1 MRLPI
6 TIPLLSCLT
15 LPLSCQQK
23 PAEDP
28 LAEMFRTFAEAGIEL
43 DLEARSLSI
52 EAEVGR
58 PDQLLE
64 YLLINPRGKGH
75 EALLVTEVKPSLLNA
90 ALLALGF
97 VKGENARMVDKD
109 PMPSMEEIEN
119 GASYVDIF
127 PPKGMS
133 AWFTVSWQDQDGKDQ
148 LRPVEDLIVDMS
160 TEKPLQAAEWIF
172 LGGRMAA
179 PYRGDPDVFL
189 ADLSHNLVSIC
200 YLEPPNHLIT
210 MSHERAADDQNWW
223 VNAEICPK
231 PGSKVQL
238 TIHRGKPALLI
249 ERERRISEG
258 KQQSAKTP

>member
-109 PMPSMEEIEN
+109 LSHRACRHRKDVLAILELIRLAPEELDPRLADQCRRLQRMPVVLVRHRPSGER
-119 GASYVDIF
+119 S
-127 PPKGMS
+127 
-133 AWFTVSWQDQDGKDQ
+133 Q
-148 LRPVEDLIVDMS
+148 LPVEEL
-160 TEKPLQAAEWIF
+160 EQHL
-172 LGGRMAA
+172 
-179 PYRGDPDVFL
+179 
-189 ADLSHNLVSIC
+189 LS
-200 YLEPPNHLIT
+200 
-210 MSHERAADDQNWW
+210 
-223 VNAEICPK
+223 
-231 PGSKVQL
+231 
-238 TIHRGKPALLI
+238 
-249 ERERRISEG
+249 
-258 KQQSAKTP
+258 